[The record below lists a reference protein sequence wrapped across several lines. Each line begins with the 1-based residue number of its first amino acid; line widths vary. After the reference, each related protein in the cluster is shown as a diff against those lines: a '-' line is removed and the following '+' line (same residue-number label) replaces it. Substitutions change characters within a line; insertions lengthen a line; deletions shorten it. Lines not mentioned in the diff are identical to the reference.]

1 METVTPTKANEP
13 DWPLLNKKLTDWQ
26 QHHRGWLAEL
36 KRAKDNESIAD
47 LPAYY
52 RLIQGCMP
60 PGRVAERV
68 AFFLP
73 WLPHRADATS
83 LGKQFKTAGISEMR
97 LFQVLRAEYPNDL
110 VLLRRLIQQAK
121 PSVDWMSFGK
131 VMQYW
136 GKNQKRQLLQDYFL
150 NNLPSKNEE

>member
-1 METVTPTKANEP
+1 METVTQTNINEP
-13 DWPLLNKKLTDWQ
+13 DWQMLNKRLTNWQ
-26 QHHRGWLAEL
+26 QHQRGWLAEL

-52 RLIQGCMP
+52 RLIQGCIS

-68 AFFLP
+68 TFLLP
-73 WLPHRADATS
+73 WLPHETDAAA
-83 LGKQFKTAGISEMR
+83 LGTQLKAAGISEMR

-121 PSVDWMSFGK
+121 PSVDWSTFGK

-136 GKNQKRQLLQDYFL
+136 GKHQKRQLLQDYFL
-150 NNLPSKNEE
+150 SNSPSQDKE